1 MLTSVPAFRYPCS
14 RFRAGTRRNVAL
26 VVEFRAFIFGHRMAY
41 MPVSPTPAQ
50 IIKSI
55 DDSCNAVARYR
66 KRDVLILFYPTGARV
81 TEWDIRDTYGQLRS
95 AATRENPIP
104 ALDLLLHT
112 NGGDPVAGYRIA
124 QVIRSLCKKLDVLVP
139 EKAYSAGTLMSFAGD
154 TIRLGDYAGLSPID
168 ITVSYEGSPQSEDVQ
183 LAAIDSFLEFANRAR
198 KKIEKM
204 LMDVGRDGTE
214 SCVDSDLLVQMVREV
229 GALRVGRFYRER
241 TVTGQYAEILL
252 DQFMFQKVSDGTDR
266 RNGVINHFL
275 FLAPAH
281 EFHLDFQ
288 LCSSWHLD
296 VKEMSTTESDLT
308 KQVVNLLRV
317 ATSNGIICH
326 RLNNDVRMPFIR
338 LYKYQP
344 LRGGRRGNQSKKG
357 RTRNAQ
363 NSSKNV

>member
-1 MLTSVPAFRYPCS
+1 
-14 RFRAGTRRNVAL
+14 
-26 VVEFRAFIFGHRMAY
+26 MAY

-183 LAAIDSFLEFANRAR
+183 LAAIDSFL
-198 KKIEKM
+198 
-204 LMDVGRDGTE
+204 
-214 SCVDSDLLVQMVREV
+214 
-229 GALRVGRFYRER
+229 
-241 TVTGQYAEILL
+241 
-252 DQFMFQKVSDGTDR
+252 
-266 RNGVINHFL
+266 
-275 FLAPAH
+275 
-281 EFHLDFQ
+281 
-288 LCSSWHLD
+288 
-296 VKEMSTTESDLT
+296 
-308 KQVVNLLRV
+308 
-317 ATSNGIICH
+317 
-326 RLNNDVRMPFIR
+326 
-338 LYKYQP
+338 
-344 LRGGRRGNQSKKG
+344 
-357 RTRNAQ
+357 
-363 NSSKNV
+363 